1 MYRIGKTGVFKIEYV
16 GKLTVD
22 LIRGYEYTAIVT
34 DLYNEDNISCTHVEI
49 LNNDIE
55 IRPFFYIGGVI
66 QFSKD
71 WRFIEKVKF
80 DDAKLLSK

>member
-1 MYRIGKTGVFKIEYV
+1 MYRIGKVGVFTLEYV

-22 LIRGYEYTAIVT
+22 LIRGYQYTAIVM

-55 IRPFFYIGGVI
+55 IKPFFYFGGVI
-66 QFSKD
+66 EFSKD
-71 WRFIEKVKF
+71 WKFIDRVKF
-80 DDAKLLSK
+80 EDAKLISK

>member
-1 MYRIGKTGVFKIEYV
+1 MYRIGKVGVFTLEYV

-22 LIRGYEYTAIVT
+22 LIRGYQYTAIVM

-55 IRPFFYIGGVI
+55 IKPFIYYGGFP
-66 QFSKD
+66 FSKD
-71 WRFIEKVKF
+71 WKFIDRVKF
-80 DDAKLLSK
+80 EDAKLISK

>member
-1 MYRIGKTGVFKIEYV
+1 MYKIGKVGVFTLEYV

-22 LIRGYEYTAIVT
+22 LIRGYQYKAIVM

-55 IRPFFYIGGVI
+55 IKPFIYIGGAI
-66 QFSKD
+66 PFSRD
-71 WRFIEKVKF
+71 WRFIDRVEF
-80 DDAKLLSK
+80 EDAKLISK